1 MRPPLSGAMKHNHPR
16 HLPDL
21 PVVMVLAQD
30 QLILVALAALAA
42 VEEALA
48 ILVRDQATLPLH
60 PADHHPTEANR
71 VTAVN
76 PLDKPM
82 VELRLLNTANNRSS
96 HLMAQAAHLTVSRAL
111 HLMVH
116 LPLMESPH
124 PMEAPPPPLPM
135 ERLLLME
142 VLLPTESLLPTA
154 LLALAVSLILTVQL
168 SQRTPTN
175 NQKRLPR
182 ITRDLHTELP
192 VSMVSVP
199 LPLPTSLSNPPMAR
213 APAPMVSHL
222 PTESNLLTASLPTRS
237 PSQTVTEDK
246 PQLMVR
252 AAPMPPLPLI
262 SQLKLPPITLVGAR
276 QVFLTLLR

>member
-1 MRPPLSGAMKHNHPR
+1 MRPLLSGAMKHNPR

-42 VEEALA
+42 EEALA
-48 ILVRDQATLPLH
+48 ILVKDQATLPLH
-60 PADHHPTEANR
+60 PADPHPTEANR

-82 VELRLLNTANNRSS
+82 VALNTANNRSS

-116 LPLMESPH
+116 LPLMESLH
-124 PMEAPPPPLPM
+124 PMEAPRPLD
-135 ERLLLME
+135 RLLLME

-168 SQRTPTN
+168 SLLAPTN
-175 NQKRLPR
+175 KRLTR
-182 ITRDLHTELP
+182 ITLDLHTELP
-192 VSMVSVP
+192 VSMVSVL

-213 APAPMVSHL
+213 APAPMVSNP

-252 AAPMPPLPLI
+252 AAAMPPLPLI
-262 SQLKLPPITLVGAR
+262 SQLKLPPLTLVGAR
-276 QVFLTLLR
+276 QVFLTPLR

>member
-1 MRPPLSGAMKHNHPR
+1 MRPPLSGAMKHNPR
-16 HLPDL
+16 HLADL

-30 QLILVALAALAA
+30 QLILVALAALATA
-42 VEEALA
+42 EEALA
-48 ILVRDQATLPLH
+48 ILVKDQATLPLH

-76 PLDKPM
+76 PQDKAM
-82 VELRLLNTANNRSS
+82 VALNTANNRSS
-96 HLMAQAAHLTVSRAL
+96 HLMAQAAHLTVSGAL

-124 PMEAPPPPLPM
+124 PMEAPPPPM

-142 VLLPTESLLPTA
+142 ALLPTESLLPTA

-175 NQKRLPR
+175 KRVPPR
-182 ITRDLHTELP
+182 ITIDLHTELP

-199 LPLPTSLSNPPMAR
+199 LPLLTSLSNPPMAR

-252 AAPMPPLPLI
+252 AAAMPPLPLI
-262 SQLKLPPITLVGAR
+262 SQQKLPPITLAGAR
-276 QVFLTLLR
+276 QVFLTHLR

>member
-142 VLLPTESLLPTA
+142 VLLPTESLLPMA

-262 SQLKLPPITLVGAR
+262 SRLKLPPITLVGAR

>member
-142 VLLPTESLLPTA
+142 VLLPTESLLPMA

>member
-42 VEEALA
+42 EEALA

-76 PLDKPM
+76 PLDNPM
-82 VELRLLNTANNRSS
+82 VELLNTANNRSS

-124 PMEAPPPPLPM
+124 PMEAPPPLPM

-168 SQRTPTN
+168 SQRTPIN

-222 PTESNLLTASLPTRS
+222 PTESNQLTASLPTRS

-252 AAPMPPLPLI
+252 AAPMAPLPLI
-262 SQLKLPPITLVGAR
+262 SQLKLPPLTLVGAR

>member
-1 MRPPLSGAMKHNHPR
+1 MRPPLSGAMKHNPR

-42 VEEALA
+42 EEALA
-48 ILVRDQATLPLH
+48 ILVKDQATLPLH

-82 VELRLLNTANNRSS
+82 VALNTANNRSS

-124 PMEAPPPPLPM
+124 PMEAPPPK

-168 SQRTPTN
+168 SLLAPTN
-175 NQKRLPR
+175 QRLTR
-182 ITRDLHTELP
+182 ITLDLHTELP
-192 VSMVSVP
+192 VSMVIVPLP

-213 APAPMVSHL
+213 APAPMVSNP
-222 PTESNLLTASLPTRS
+222 PTESNLLTDSLPTRS
-237 PSQTVTEDK
+237 PSQTVTEDR

-262 SQLKLPPITLVGAR
+262 SQLKLPPLTLVGAR